1 MKKSI
6 LAVCA
11 LAGTALAQP
20 VDAPPPVEAPPPPPP
35 AEQPPQ
41 PPQPPRPAPVR
52 EEAPAAPAAEAL
64 VRPSGLSIA
73 IGAGYRF
80 PTSLT
85 TPNITS
91 VRLRLP
97 SGLTFE
103 PALVFASSSHTVD
116 NGSAVSRVASEAGVS
131 VLARFPLVQKKR
143 TDLELLGGAGF
154 DYLGEDPDDQNSDDV
169 TTTTSLSLR
178 YGVGVGYWI
187 TPHVHASMS
196 ATNSL
201 VTYTKKREEMGAGS
215 VLVTMDTTV
224 GLIFNPTVAFMI
236 HLYN

>member
-11 LAGTALAQP
+11 LAGTAFAQP
-20 VDAPPPVEAPPPPPP
+20 VDAPPPVEQPPQPPV
-35 AEQPPQ
+35 EQPPQ
-41 PPQPPRPAPVR
+41 PPQPPPPPPPHKDAAP
-52 EEAPAAPAAEAL
+52 APAADVGL
-64 VRPSGLSIA
+64 VRPDGLSIA

-103 PALVFASSSHTVD
+103 PTLVFASTSHTVD
-116 NGSAVSRVASEAGVS
+116 NGSSQSRVASEAGVS
-131 VLARFPLVQKKR
+131 LLARFPLIQKKR
-143 TDLELLGGAGF
+143 TDLEILGGAGF
-154 DYLGEDPDDQNSDDV
+154 DYLGEDPDDQNTDDV
-169 TTTTSLSLR
+169 TATTSLSLR
-178 YGVGVGYWI
+178 YGLGVGYWI
-187 TPHVHASMS
+187 TPHVHVSMS

-201 VTYTKKREEMGAGS
+201 VTYTKKREEMGIGA
-215 VLVTMDTTV
+215 VLVTMDTTF

>member
-6 LAVCA
+6 SRCA
-11 LAGTALAQP
+11 LS
-20 VDAPPPVEAPPPPPP
+20 
-35 AEQPPQ
+35 
-41 PPQPPRPAPVR
+41 PAPR
-52 EEAPAAPAAEAL
+52 SL
-64 VRPSGLSIA
+64 NQWMLRRPSGHRRRRRPSSRRSRRNRRGRLRCARARPPLRPPKLSFAPALSIA